1 MKYALKYWRSFD
13 YKELKKARMLTR
25 YNQREKPTV
34 NDAILFLDTETSKS
48 KNEQNNHIVIW
59 TLTIRMYHKNLVT
72 LYGRKPSEC
81 ASCLSTIQEAFKGL
95 QTFIYIHNLS
105 YDWIFLRKFFF
116 EEFGYPTYQLNTK
129 SLYPIHIEF
138 ANGIIL
144 KDSLILAQ
152 RSLDKWASDLKVKH
166 RKAVGYWDYDL
177 IRNQDTP
184 LTRNELHYAEYDTLA
199 GAECIDVMMTTLNHK
214 IYAMPWTAT
223 GIPRENVRKIGNKHN
238 AHKNFLNQA
247 FTINQLLQ
255 GKQTYHGGYVHGNR
269 ALYGITI
276 NDLIKAYDFASSY
289 PFCMLAFKFP
299 TEGFTEMPNC
309 SINDILDD
317 QENAYM
323 FKLIGIGV
331 RLKDYR
337 YPMPALQFSK
347 CVKCVN
353 PIVDNGRIL
362 EADYIE
368 IYLTEI
374 DLEVIVEMYTFYQHI
389 CVDVLAAFKTYLPR
403 WFTDYIY
410 QLFSDKCTLKN
421 GDPVLYAIAK
431 SKLNS
436 CYGLTVQFPV
446 KDDIKENYETG
457 EYEIQRVNMAE
468 KYEEFCQK
476 RSTVLNYQIGIWV
489 TAYAFRNL
497 FKLGSCAGT
506 WIYSDTDSCYG
517 VNWDEEAVASYNK
530 ECKQKLLANDY
541 GPVIHNGR
549 EYWLGIAEL
558 DGVYSQMRVIGA
570 KRYCVRKAKEIK
582 HSGQYYGRI
591 GYKGLDMPVGDLKIT
606 VAGVPKKTGAACLD
620 NDIENFRS
628 GFIFSGEKTGK
639 KLHTH
644 LYVDDIYIDENENE
658 VGDSIDLSPCD
669 YLLSDVKQ
677 WENITDM
684 YYESEEY
691 FTDE

>member
-13 YKELKKARMLTR
+13 YQELKKVRMLTR

-48 KNEQNNHIVIW
+48 ENEQNNHIVIW

-81 ASCLSTIQEAFKGL
+81 ASCLSTIQEAFRGL

-116 EEFGYPTYQLNTK
+116 EEFGYPVYQLNTK

-138 ANGIIL
+138 ANGLIL

-152 RSLDKWASDLKVKH
+152 RSLDKWASDLKVQH

-184 LTRNELHYAEYDTLA
+184 LTRDELHYAEYDTLA

-309 SINDILDD
+309 SINDILND

-331 RLKDYR
+331 KLKDYR

-347 CVKCVN
+347 CLKCVN

-374 DLEVIVEMYTFYQHI
+374 DLEVIAEMYTFDQHI
-389 CVDVLAAFKTYLPR
+389 CVDVQAAFKTYLPR

-446 KDDIKENYETG
+446 KDDIRENYETG

-517 VNWDEEAVASYNK
+517 INWDEEAVSSYNN

-541 GPVIHNGR
+541 GPVVHNGH

-570 KRYCVRKAKEIK
+570 KRYCVRKAKQLK

-591 GYKGLDMPVGDLKIT
+591 GYKGLDMPVGELKIT

-644 LYVDDIYIDENENE
+644 LYVDDIYIDENGNE

-684 YYESEEY
+684 YYESEEFY
-691 FTDE
+691 TDE

>member
-1 MKYALKYWRSFD
+1 MRYALKYWRSFD
-13 YKELKKARMLTR
+13 YKELKKARTLTR

-48 KNEQNNHIVIW
+48 ETEQNNHIVIW
-59 TLTIRMYHKNLVT
+59 TLTIRMYHKNIVT

-81 ASCLSTIQEAFKGL
+81 ASCLSTIQEAFRGL
-95 QTFIYIHNLS
+95 QTFVYLHNLS

-116 EEFGYPTYQLNTK
+116 EEFGFPTYQLNTK

-152 RSLDKWASDLKVKH
+152 RSLDRWASDLNVIH
-166 RKAVGYWDYDL
+166 RKAVGYWDYDK

-184 LTRNELHYAEYDTLA
+184 LTRDELHYAEYDTLA

-223 GIPRENVRKIGNKHN
+223 GIPRENVRKIGSKHN

-247 FTINQLLQ
+247 LTINQLLQ
-255 GKQTYHGGYVHGNR
+255 GKQTYHGGYVHGDR
-269 ALYGITI
+269 AYYGITI
-276 NDLIKAYDFASSY
+276 NGIIKAYDFASSY

-309 SINDILDD
+309 SISDILND

-331 RLKDYR
+331 NLKDYR

-374 DLEVIVEMYTFYQHI
+374 DLEVIAGLYTFDKHI
-389 CVDVLAAFKTYLPR
+389 CVDVYAAYKTYLPR

-421 GDPVLYAIAK
+421 GDQVLYAIAK

-446 KDDIKENYETG
+446 KDDIKENYDTG
-457 EYEIQRVNMAE
+457 EYEIQKVNMAE
-468 KYEEFCQK
+468 KYDEFCQK

-497 FKLGSCAGT
+497 FRLGSCAGT

-517 VNWDEEAVASYNK
+517 MEWNEEAVSSYNK

-541 GPVIHNGR
+541 GPVIHDGR

-570 KRYCVRKAKEIK
+570 KRYCVRKAKQVK
-582 HSGQYYGRI
+582 HSGQYYGQI
-591 GYKGLDMPVGDLKIT
+591 GYKGVAMPVGELKIT

-644 LYVDDIYIDENENE
+644 LYVDDIYIDENGNE

-684 YYESEEY
+684 YFESEEY
-691 FTDE
+691 YTDE